1 MSENQYT
8 AESLKEMI
16 RVLEVKQAEEGQ
28 VLKEELITTYE
39 NLKPS
44 NILKNVVREFYSS
57 EHLKDELIST
67 AISVTSGFISK
78 KLVVGKSSNQIL
90 KLVGLAVQ
98 LGITTIVSKKME
110 VLKEAAI
117 KFINRFVGEQD
128 ENGEPEANEVEV
140 EGK

>member
-1 MSENQYT
+1 MADIQYT

-16 RVLEVKQAEEGQ
+16 KALEIKQAEEGQ
-28 VLKEELITTYE
+28 ELKEELIDTYE

-67 AISVTSGFISK
+67 AISVASGFISK
-78 KLVVGKSSNQIL
+78 KLVVGKSRNQIL

-98 LGITTIVSKKME
+98 LGITTFISKKME

-117 KFINRFVGEQD
+117 NFINRFVGEKEESWD
-128 ENGEPEANEVEV
+128 EEVK
-140 EGK
+140 G